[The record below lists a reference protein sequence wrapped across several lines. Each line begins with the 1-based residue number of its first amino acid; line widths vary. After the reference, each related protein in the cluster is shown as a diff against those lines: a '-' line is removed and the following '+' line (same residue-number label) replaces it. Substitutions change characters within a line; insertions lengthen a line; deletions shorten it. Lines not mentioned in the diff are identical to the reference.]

1 MYKVGDV
8 VIYKRDV
15 CKIQNIKE
23 AGSGTRYYIMNPID
37 DLSLTIKIPVDGTFS
52 LRYAITK
59 EEVQDLISK
68 IPSIETIEVADRNI
82 EYEYKKLLADNS
94 LESLIKIIKTTYL
107 RNQMRIQQKKRIGEK
122 DDYYLKR
129 AEKRLYNELS
139 VSLQLS
145 FEETKQ
151 YVVDSV
157 QALLA

>member
-1 MYKVGDV
+1 MGDV

-23 AGSGTRYYIMNPID
+23 DGSGTRNPID

-59 EEVQDLISK
+59 EEAQDLISK
-68 IPSIETIEVADRNI
+68 IPSIETIEVADRDI

-107 RNQMRIQQKKRIGEK
+107 RNQMRI
-122 DDYYLKR
+122 
-129 AEKRLYNELS
+129 
-139 VSLQLS
+139 
-145 FEETKQ
+145 
-151 YVVDSV
+151 
-157 QALLA
+157 

>member
-1 MYKVGDV
+1 MGDV

-23 AGSGTRYYIMNPID
+23 DGSGTRYYIMNPID

-59 EEVQDLISK
+59 EEAQDLISK
-68 IPSIETIEVADRNI
+68 IPSIETIEVADRDI
-82 EYEYKKLLADNS
+82 EYEYKKLLDDNS

-107 RNQMRIQQKKRIGEK
+107 RNQMRIQQKKRVGEK

-129 AEKRLYNELS
+129 SEKRLYNELS

-145 FEETKQ
+145 F
-151 YVVDSV
+151 
-157 QALLA
+157 

>member
-23 AGSGTRYYIMNPID
+23 DGSGTRYYIMNPID

-59 EEVQDLISK
+59 EEAQDLISK
-68 IPSIETIEVADRNI
+68 IPSIETIEVADRDI

-107 RNQMRIQQKKRIGEK
+107 RNQMRIQQKKRVGEK
-122 DDYYLKR
+122 DYYYLKR

-139 VSLQLS
+139 ISLDLT
-145 FEETKQ
+145 FDETRQ
-151 YVVDSV
+151 YVIDSV
-157 QALLA
+157 KALLS

>member
-68 IPSIETIEVADRNI
+68 IPSIETIEVADRDI

-107 RNQMRIQQKKRIGEK
+107 RNQMRIQQKKRVGEK

-129 AEKRLYNELS
+129 SEKDYIMSYPLAYNFL
-139 VSLQLS
+139 

-157 QALLA
+157 

>member
-23 AGSGTRYYIMNPID
+23 DGSGTRYYIMNPID

-59 EEVQDLISK
+59 EEAQDLISK
-68 IPSIETIEVADRNI
+68 IPSIETIEVADRDI
-82 EYEYKKLLADNS
+82 EYEYKKLLDDNS

-107 RNQMRIQQKKRIGEK
+107 RNQMRIQQKKRVGEK

-129 AEKRLYNELS
+129 SEKDYIMSYPLAYNFL
-139 VSLQLS
+139 

-157 QALLA
+157 